1 MAPNPRRTTRSTR
14 FACDEGLSLNTT
26 ASLRKSPTFHSPT
39 SPGSSSSASSFVPP
53 SIRRSQTTFDDV
65 VDAHRR
71 RAALIVNDIDKSLK
85 TEHISPS
92 PSLRRTMRD
101 RSLPLPPGLID
112 LPVVDP
118 AMADSERRVLRS
130 STRRMSGQEISDSGL
145 GTSIA
150 STSVKRA
157 ATQGGKKASVSA
169 ITRSAATTTEN
180 LPGLSQR
187 ARARIQEHTLRPLL
201 AKPSLKDF
209 RPIVLDI
216 PRRISDREI
225 ICLRDLEKTLIFMAP
240 VSQLIHDSG
249 VWGDAYRSLCLK
261 ERTKT
266 PELYLDF
273 CLTSVRCIQTT
284 AEFLSEREQTR
295 PADRPYTNLY
305 FMDLE
310 EQLRQYASQLADA
323 KQQPATGDIPNEMDM
338 YAFYQA
344 QTVSPSALT
353 NALSY
358 SSDEVRLYGGLTKN
372 GRRAEL
378 IRVKKDGRAFS
389 MATGELIDLDDEEA
403 KGGAFRIKRSSS
415 HVEEEEEE
423 DILRSMARRK
433 KNPTPEELAPK
444 KCREPG
450 CNKEF
455 KRPCD
460 LTKHEK
466 THSRPWK
473 CPVKTCKY
481 HEYGWPTE
489 KEMDR
494 HHNDK
499 HSAAPPMFECHFKPC
514 PYKSKR
520 ESNCKQ
526 HMEKAHGWTYVRTK
540 TNRKKAGNGD
550 SGSTVHPTPQ
560 LTNISTPE
568 SHVGIATPPA
578 QSGEFMVLPNNS
590 ITFPKYIPD
599 EELFNGV
606 NQPPIHMPEL
616 DTLEVDMDLD
626 VSPLDPFSVDTPST
640 GPFESYSGFQD
651 GTGFTLD
658 DDLYTARAQLPT
670 PDPAIFAQK
679 MMPQQPY
686 LSYPDLMGSAQ
697 PELVPTPHISPI
709 GQASAM
715 LYTPKSL
722 QEVADEGFEDFTQCD
737 EGFDHDFALF
747 PGSTKLDGYEPLFS
761 NEMPSTGMGYSQQTQ
776 DMFTGMDWTAPHDFG
791 NYAE

>member
-1 MAPNPRRTTRSTR
+1 MAPNPRRTTRTAVTR
-14 FACDEGLSLNTT
+14 SCNDNKGLSLNTT
-26 ASLRKSPTFHSPT
+26 VTLRKSPTFHSPT
-39 SPGSSSSASSFVPP
+39 SPSSASSTFVPP
-53 SIRRSQTTFDDV
+53 SIRRSQTNLDDV

-71 RAALIVNDIDKSLK
+71 RAALIVDDVDKSLSK
-85 TEHISPS
+85 NEPESPS
-92 PSLRRTMRD
+92 SSSRRTMRD
-101 RSLPLPPGLID
+101 RSLPLPPGLLD

-130 STRRMSGQEISDSGL
+130 RNRRASGNHPSDSGL
-145 GTSIA
+145 GTSITE
-150 STSVKRA
+150 TSAKRA
-157 ATQGGKKASVSA
+157 ATQGSKKIGVSA
-169 ITRSAATTTEN
+169 ITRSAATTMSEN

-240 VSQLIHDSG
+240 VSQLMNDPG
-249 VWGDAYRSLCLK
+249 VWGDTYRFLRLK

-284 AEFLSEREQTR
+284 AEFLSEREKTR
-295 PADRPYTNLY
+295 PTDRLYTNAY

-310 EQLRQYASQLADA
+310 DQLRQYASQLAA
-323 KQQPATGDIPNEMDM
+323 TKQQPATATSGEKHDDMELDI
-338 YAFYQA
+338 
-344 QTVSPSALT
+344 
-353 NALSY
+353 
-358 SSDEVRLYGGLTKN
+358 SDEIRLLGGLAKN
-372 GRRAEL
+372 GRPAEL
-378 IRVKKDGRAFS
+378 VRVKKDGRAFS
-389 MATGELIDLDDEEA
+389 MATGELVNLDDEDA

-415 HVEEEEEE
+415 HVEEEEE

-473 CPVKTCKY
+473 CPVKSCKY

-499 HSAAPPMFECHFKPC
+499 HSDSPAMFECHYKPC

-540 TNRKKAGNGD
+540 TNRKKAANAAE
-550 SGSTVHPTPQ
+550 SSSTVHPTPQ
-560 LTNISTPE
+560 LTNMSTPE
-568 SHVGIATPPA
+568 SHLGGLATPGSEHSE
-578 QSGEFMVLPNNS
+578 QFMDLPDNS
-590 ITFPKYIPD
+590 LTFPKFIPND
-599 EELFNGV
+599 DLFNI
-606 NQPPIHMPEL
+606 NQPPIHIPEL
-616 DTLEVDMDLD
+616 DNMHMEVDL
-626 VSPLDPFSVDTPST
+626 SPVEPFNVDTPST
-640 GPFESYSGFQD
+640 GPFEHYSRFQD

-658 DDLYTARAQLPT
+658 DDLYTATAQMPT
-670 PDPAIFAQK
+670 PDPALYAK
-679 MMPQQPY
+679 VMPQQPF
-686 LSYPDLMGSAQ
+686 LAYPDAMGNAQ
-697 PELVPTPHISPI
+697 PEYLPTPHISPI
-709 GQASAM
+709 GQPSAM

-722 QEVADEGFEDFTQCD
+722 QEVVDEGFEDFTQCD
-737 EGFDHDFALF
+737 GGFDHDFALF
-747 PGSTKLDGYEPLFS
+747 PGATKMDSFEPLFN
-761 NEMPSTGMGYSQQTQ
+761 NEMPSAGMGYSQQSQ
-776 DMFTGMDWTAPHDFG
+776 DMLTGMDWTAHDFG
-791 NYAE
+791 AYNE

>member
-14 FACDEGLSLNTT
+14 PSNDEGLSLNT
-26 ASLRKSPTFHSPT
+26 SVYLKKSPTFHSPT
-39 SPGSSSSASSFVPP
+39 SPASSSSSTFVPP
-53 SIRRSQTTFDDV
+53 SIRRSQTTLDDV

-71 RAALIVNDIDKSLK
+71 RAALIVNDIDSFLCK
-85 TEHISPS
+85 TEPLSPS
-92 PSLRRTMRD
+92 SSSRRTMRD
-101 RSLPLPPGLID
+101 RSLPLPPGLLD

-130 STRRMSGQEISDSGL
+130 RNRRVSGHDASDSGL

-150 STSVKRA
+150 STPVKRA
-157 ATQGGKKASVSA
+157 AAQSSNKAGVSA

-240 VSQLIHDSG
+240 
-249 VWGDAYRSLCLK
+249 

-295 PADRPYTNLY
+295 PTDRPYTNLY

-310 EQLRQYASQLADA
+310 EQLRQYASQLADT
-323 KQQPATGDIPNEMDM
+323 KQQPNSEDRTNEMELDI
-338 YAFYQA
+338 A
-344 QTVSPSALT
+344 
-353 NALSY
+353 
-358 SSDEVRLYGGLTKN
+358 DEVRLYGGLAKN
-372 GRRAEL
+372 GRPAEL

-389 MATGELIDLDDEEA
+389 MATGELVELDDEA
-403 KGGAFRIKRSSS
+403 SKGGAFRIKRSSS
-415 HVEEEEEE
+415 HVEEEEE

-473 CPVKTCKY
+473 CPVKSCKY

-499 HSAAPPMFECHFKPC
+499 HSAAPPMYECRFKPC

-540 TNRKKAGNGD
+540 TNRKSAGNGD

-568 SHVGIATPPA
+568 SHGGIPTPPA
-578 QSGEFMVLPNNS
+578 QQGGFMDLPDNS
-590 ITFPKYIPD
+590 ITFPKYIPND
-599 EELFNGV
+599 ELFNGI
-606 NQPPIHMPEL
+606 NQPPMHMPEL
-616 DTLEVDMDLD
+616 DTIDMDLDLD
-626 VSPLDPFSVDTPST
+626 VSPIDPFSADTPST
-640 GPFESYSGFQD
+640 GPFEHYSGFQD

-679 MMPQQPY
+679 MLPQQPY
-686 LSYPDLMGSAQ
+686 LSYPDIMGTGQ
-697 PELVPTPHISPI
+697 PDLLPTPHISPI
-709 GQASAM
+709 GQPSAM

-722 QEVADEGFEDFTQCD
+722 QEVVDEGFEDFTQCD

-747 PGSTKLDGYEPLFS
+747 PGPTKLDSYEPLFG
-761 NEMPSTGMGYSQQTQ
+761 NEVPSAGMGYSQPSQ
-776 DMFTGMDWTAPHDFG
+776 DMFTGMDWSAHDFG